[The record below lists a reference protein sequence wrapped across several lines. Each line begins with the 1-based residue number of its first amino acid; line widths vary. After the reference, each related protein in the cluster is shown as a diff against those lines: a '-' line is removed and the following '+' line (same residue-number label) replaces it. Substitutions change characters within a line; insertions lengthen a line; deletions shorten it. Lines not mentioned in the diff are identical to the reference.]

1 MDHTR
6 TCECDLTR
14 CVCVRVWLQVLRS
27 HVNEK
32 KLKLLWSGREKF
44 ERLLLPSRE
53 QLERFYEGTAPSL
66 LFLFLFLRIIP
77 RIPSG

>member
-1 MDHTR
+1 MTL
-6 TCECDLTR
+6 CS
-14 CVCVRVWLQVLRS
+14 CVCHLQVLRS

-53 QLERFYEGTAPSL
+53 QRERFYEGTYHPHSPS
-66 LFLFLFLRIIP
+66 IIP
-77 RIPSG
+77 RIPFG